1 MEEENKNENIM
12 KDIFEPIK
20 NDPNYDEFMK
30 QFRLKAPVKKF
41 NLDVNQPNTIVGLWL
56 LADEGSLDLLKSK
69 ADITDVN
76 DNTILAF
83 TNQHILELS
92 NIIYGM
98 SLLFVENGLLPKED
112 LYKFI
117 CGYLNLFNN
126 VTTYGLYKENLRLA
140 GYTESERNIF
150 FNKNRANCKAAK
162 DKFIEVLKYIIFIS
176 YNDLDEIAKKAI
188 TEFQESQAQKG
199 SENNEE

>member
-1 MEEENKNENIM
+1 MEEENKQNIM

-30 QFRLKAPVKKF
+30 NFRLKAPVKKF

-56 LADEGSLDLLKSK
+56 LADENSLELLKSK
-69 ADITDVN
+69 ADIADVN

-126 VTTYGLYKENLRLA
+126 ISTYGLYKENLRLS
-140 GYTESERNIF
+140 GYISVLVS
-150 FNKNRANCKAAK
+150 KNASI
-162 DKFIEVLKYIIFIS
+162 DV
-176 YNDLDEIAKKAI
+176 
-188 TEFQESQAQKG
+188 
-199 SENNEE
+199 

>member
-1 MEEENKNENIM
+1 MEEQKKNDDIM

-30 QFRLKAPVKKF
+30 NFKLKAPVKKI

-56 LADEGSLDLLKSK
+56 LADESSLDLLKEK
-69 ADITDVN
+69 ADMTDTD
-76 DNTILAF
+76 DNTIIAF
-83 TNQHILELS
+83 TNQHIIELS

-98 SLLFVENGLLPKED
+98 SLLFVENNILPKED

-117 CGYLNLFNN
+117 SGYLTLFNQIS
-126 VTTYGLYKENLRLA
+126 TYGIYKENLRIS

-150 FNKNRANCKAAK
+150 FGKNRLNGKVAK
-162 DKFIEVLKYIIFIS
+162 DKFIDVLKYIIFVS
-176 YNDLDEIAKKAI
+176 YADLDEIAKKAI
-188 TEFQESQAQKG
+188 EEFKESQKG
-199 SENNEE
+199 NDNNEG

>member
-1 MEEENKNENIM
+1 MEEENKQNIM
-12 KDIFEPIK
+12 EDIFEPIK

-30 QFRLKAPVKKF
+30 NFRLKAPVKKF
-41 NLDVNQPNTIVGLWL
+41 NLDINQPNTIVGLWL
-56 LADEGSLDLLKSK
+56 LADENSLELLKSK
-69 ADITDVN
+69 ADIADVN

-126 VTTYGLYKENLRLA
+126 ISTYGLYKENLRLS
-140 GYTESERNIF
+140 GYTESEKNIF
-150 FNKNRANCKAAK
+150 FSNRSNGKTAK
-162 DKFIEVLKYIIFIS
+162 DKFIEIMKYIIFVS

-188 TEFQESQAQKG
+188 SEFQESQQKG
-199 SENNEE
+199 SDNK